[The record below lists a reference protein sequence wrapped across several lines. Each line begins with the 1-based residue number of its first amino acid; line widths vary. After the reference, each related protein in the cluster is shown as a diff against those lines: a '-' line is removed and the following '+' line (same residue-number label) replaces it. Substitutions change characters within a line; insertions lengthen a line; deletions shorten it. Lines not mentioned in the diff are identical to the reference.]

1 MSARTM
7 TNGTLRE
14 RCFVTLVTTSNE
26 RDCRNVEE
34 CSSAQ
39 GLLTTDEIV
48 CVLVSAR
55 RACQRGYWLEDEA
68 NGRRWQLDKI
78 KLGIAATTCPQR

>member
-1 MSARTM
+1 M

-48 CVLVSAR
+48 CVLVPA
-55 RACQRGYWLEDEA
+55 
-68 NGRRWQLDKI
+68 
-78 KLGIAATTCPQR
+78 